1 MVLVRQGRGGDRNWT
16 PHLSPCD
23 LAEFDMVTTWL
34 VRRCLLA
41 IAAYADPVVYAEPS
55 TRVAYLRKVAALTF
69 VGLVLAA
76 LSGTVSAAVIFLLEG
91 AASSTVVQLVVIF
104 GSYFIAHFLARGM
117 VYSSVAPAKW
127 LGFLVGSVFQGV
139 AMGYLLLAAI
149 SASLS
154 TFGSPFVFVAQ
165 ALFMTGLVA
174 VGLLMYLMTGPK
186 DLSYVK
192 GALSMM
198 FLPMLALMGIS
209 FVFSSYIG
217 GPIGIGLTLL
227 FVIISV
233 AGVLYQL
240 NQIIH
245 KLPATM
251 YVEGAFEV
259 TLGLLVLF
267 WNILVLLIRLQRR

>member
-1 MVLVRQGRGGDRNWT
+1 M
-16 PHLSPCD
+16 
-23 LAEFDMVTTWL
+23 
-34 VRRCLLA
+34 A
-41 IAAYADPVVYAEPS
+41 IAAYADPVIHAEPS

-69 VGLVLAA
+69 VGLILAA
-76 LSGTVSAAVIFLLEG
+76 FSGTVSASVIFLLEG
-91 AASSTVVQLVVIF
+91 AASSRMVQLVVIF
-104 GSYFIAHFLARGM
+104 GSYFIAHFVARRM
-117 VYSSVAPAKW
+117 VYSSAAPVKY
-127 LGFLVGSVFQGV
+127 LGFMAGSVFQGI

-149 SASLS
+149 LASLS
-154 TFGSPFVFVAQ
+154 TFGTPFVFVAQ

-174 VGLLMYLMTGPK
+174 VGLLLYLMTGPK

-192 GALSMM
+192 GALSML
-198 FLPMLALMGIS
+198 FLPMMALMAIS

-217 GPIGIGLTLL
+217 GPLGIAMTLL
-227 FVIISV
+227 FVVISV
-233 AGVLYQL
+233 AGLLYQL

-267 WNILVLLIRLQRR
+267 WNILVLLMRLQRR